1 MKPTL
6 AVKLAACLAIALAL
20 FFAQPAC
27 QAKTNTAKAQKN
39 LDKQARKIQS
49 ELSRYQAGTLLLL
62 TMRDG
67 TQTTGKLGTLSDAS
81 FAFTNADSNAN
92 ETHSYSDVKKV
103 EKAKEYI
110 GEGSTHHHIHI
121 L

>member
-1 MKPTL
+1 MKPAL
-6 AVKLAACLAIALAL
+6 AVKWTVSFAFALTLLLAL
-20 FFAQPAC
+20 PAC
-27 QAKTNTAKAQKN
+27 QAKTDPAKAQRS
-39 LDKQARKIQS
+39 LDKQAHKIQNT
-49 ELSRYQAGTLLLL
+49 LARYPAGSLLQL

-67 TQTTGKLGTLSDAS
+67 TQTTGKLGTLSDS
-81 FAFTNADSNAN
+81 NFAFTNADTNAN
-92 ETHSYSDVKKV
+92 ETHLYSDVKKV

>member
-1 MKPTL
+1 MKRAL
-6 AVKLAACLAIALAL
+6 AVRLAVSLAVVLAL
-20 FFAQPAC
+20 LVALPSC
-27 QAKTNTAKAQKN
+27 QAKTNPAKAQKN
-39 LDKQARKIQS
+39 LDKQAHKIQN
-49 ELSRYQAGTLLLL
+49 ELSRYKAGSLLLL

-67 TQTTGKLGTLSDAS
+67 TQTTGKLGALSDSS

-110 GEGSTHHHIHI
+110 GEGSTHHHVHI